1 MTTPSPAKR
10 VKIYDR
16 GVTLHPPG
24 TFGEFQLTYRTGDMV
39 APSLENTEPL
49 LTEIEHFLHCIKTG
63 ETPRTDGQFGAA
75 VVRAV
80 EMAANSKQ
88 GHGEEL
94 PEPCWPRGRN
104 ANVHCNHAGKEVLRA
119 SPRPGRNRRHRR
131 QHPGLGL
138 CPRHERSAHRSDC
151 NIGDHAFVEAGVRL
165 GNNVTVKNG
174 VSVWQGVEVED
185 DVFLGPNCVFTNDPN
200 PRAYIK
206 KTGDSLVATRVRTRA
221 TIGANA
227 TIVCGITIGQYAF
240 IGAGTVVI
248 RDVPDFAMMV
258 GNPARQIGWMCVC
271 AHKLVAPSSVGSV
284 RFPTDLLFLWQ
295 FVHAYVGSQAS
306 G

>member
-1 MTTPSPAKR
+1 MSTETMLEKKFFVHPRALVETEDIGANTR
-10 VKIYDR
+10 VWAFAHVMK
-16 GVTLHPPG
+16 
-24 TFGEFQLTYRTGDMV
+24 
-39 APSLENTEPL
+39 
-49 LTEIEHFLHCIKTG
+49 
-63 ETPRTDGQFGAA
+63 GA
-75 VVRAV
+75 RI
-80 EMAANSKQ
+80 
-88 GHGEEL
+88 G
-94 PEPCWPRGRN
+94 
-104 ANVHCNHAGKEVLRA
+104 
-119 SPRPGRNRRHRR
+119 
-131 QHPGLGL
+131 
-138 CPRHERSAHRSDC
+138 SDC
-151 NIGDHAFVEAGVRL
+151 NIGDHAFVESGVKL

-206 KTGDSLVATRVRTRA
+206 KTGDSLIATRVRTRV

-271 AHKLVAPSSVGSV
+271 ANKLVTPSAVPSDSPLTCSSCGSSFRLTSDRKLVAKNL
-284 RFPTDLLFLWQ
+284 R
-295 FVHAYVGSQAS
+295 
-306 G
+306 